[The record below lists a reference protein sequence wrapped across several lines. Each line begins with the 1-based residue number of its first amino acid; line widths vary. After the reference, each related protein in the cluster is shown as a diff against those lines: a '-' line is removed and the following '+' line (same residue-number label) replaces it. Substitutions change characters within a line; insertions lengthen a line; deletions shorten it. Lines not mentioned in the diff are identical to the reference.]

1 MRIRRFS
8 PEQEEGAEINI
19 TPLLDIVF
27 IMLIFFIVTTS
38 FVRESGVSVNRPAAT
53 TAKHK
58 PKAIIMVGI
67 KSNNEIWM
75 EKRMTDIRAV
85 RANVERLHAENPVA
99 SALIVA
105 DEDVKT
111 GLLVDVMDQ
120 IRLAGI
126 KNVSIAAKV
135 D

>member
-1 MRIRRFS
+1 MRIRRFN
-8 PEQEEGAEINI
+8 PEQEEEAEINI

-38 FVRESGVSVNRPAAT
+38 FVRESGVSVNRPAAA

-67 KSNNEIWM
+67 KSNGEIWM

-105 DEDVKT
+105 DEEVKT

-126 KNVSIAAKV
+126 ENVSIAAKV

>member
-8 PEQEEGAEINI
+8 PEQEEEAAINI
-19 TPLLDIVF
+19 TPLLDVVF

-38 FVRESGVSVNRPAAT
+38 FVRESGVSVNRPTAA

-58 PKAIIMVGI
+58 PMAIIMVGI
-67 KSNNEIWM
+67 KSNGEIWM
-75 EKRMTDIRAV
+75 EKRMMDIRAV
-85 RANVERLHAENPVA
+85 RANVERLHAESPEA

-105 DEDVKT
+105 DEEVKT

-126 KNVSIAAKV
+126 ENVSIAAKV